1 MLLSDFVAV
10 LWRAGPFAGVTE
22 AISHLAAMCGLPSTS
37 RDRLHAS
44 PASGRTGRK
53 VKKARPP
60 TIRQKLIELLCKFPW
75 EQKTFPR
82 RNMRTGLPSRGS
94 SARPKELKEE
104 KCGCR
109 RCTFDVKYL
118 RDQLLALTNRV
129 SGNENIAESPEYL
142 AEAVAVCEKH

>member
-1 MLLSDFVAV
+1 MWFTFDQSRPLAC
-10 LWRAGPFAGVTE
+10 FAGIWTNWTKGQEGETTNDSSKADRATMQIPVGTKNF
-22 AISHLAAMCGLPSTS
+22 SPSE
-37 RDRLHAS
+37 HAYR
-44 PASGRTGRK
+44 AS
-53 VKKARPP
+53 
-60 TIRQKLIELLCKFPW
+60 IERQ
-75 EQKTFPR
+75 
-82 RNMRTGLPSRGS
+82 
-94 SARPKELKEE
+94 SAPPKELKEE